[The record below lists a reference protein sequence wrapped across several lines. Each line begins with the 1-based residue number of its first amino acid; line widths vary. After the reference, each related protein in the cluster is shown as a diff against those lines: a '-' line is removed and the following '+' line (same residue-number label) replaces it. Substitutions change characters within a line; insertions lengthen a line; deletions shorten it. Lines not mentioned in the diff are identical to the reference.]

1 MFNLQKVSITQ
12 LRDSL
17 KLSIEL
23 QEIRSSDNASL
34 HFLHLAGQEIKG
46 AINEN

>member
-1 MFNLQKVSITQ
+1 MSIG
-12 LRDSL
+12 
-17 KLSIEL
+17 L
-23 QEIRSSDNASL
+23 QEIRQSDNASL